1 MLSLPR
7 RGPLLDIDTETYT
20 VPELLQELDIASAQF
35 TPYFP
40 GQVNKY
46 AIIASKPFDLE
57 CRQIAILNLE
67 GSPIPTSD
75 RSKLRLHVG
84 FEYY

>member
-1 MLSLPR
+1 MISMLSLPR

-40 GQVNKY
+40 GQVNKS
-46 AIIASKPFDLE
+46 AIIASKAFDLE
-57 CRQIAILNLE
+57 WR
-67 GSPIPTSD
+67 
-75 RSKLRLHVG
+75 
-84 FEYY
+84 